1 MNARVQPETGW
12 KAQLQLGYQ
21 DRNGKT
27 RLVDRVQRGPLAVQ
41 RSLYPEGAPCHTYLL
56 HPPGGV
62 VGGDQLDI
70 RVDAQPNAHA
80 MITTPGATKF
90 YRSEGKQALQ
100 QQTLTVQAGATLEWL
115 PQENIAFPGA
125 NARIYSDV
133 HLVQGSRFIGWEL
146 QCLGRPAIQE
156 TFDIGNMDTCL
167 RVHVDGTLQLID
179 SMKTNGLSLVESAAG
194 LRGYAMNASL
204 IAGTIPETHLDTVRT
219 VLESFDPSLP
229 AGATWMDNLL
239 VVRMLGNNT
248 EDIQKVLIPVWK
260 ALREQ
265 WLEVPAC
272 PPRIW
277 AT

>member
-12 KAQLQLGYQ
+12 KAQLKLGYQ
-21 DRNGKT
+21 ERNGKT

-41 RSLYPEGAPCHTYLL
+41 RPFYPEGAPCHTYLL

-70 RVDAQPNAHA
+70 RVDVQPDAHA

-100 QQTLTVQAGATLEWL
+100 QQTLTVHAGATLEWL

-125 NARIYSDV
+125 HARIYSDV
-133 HLVQGSRFIGWEL
+133 HLVKGSRFMGWEL
-146 QCLGRPAIQE
+146 QCLGRPAIAE
-156 TFDIGNMDTCL
+156 TFIHGVMDTRL
-167 RVHVDGTLQLID
+167 RVHIDGKLALVDSI
-179 SMKTNGLSLVESAAG
+179 KTDGLSLVDSAAG

-204 IAGTIPETHLDTVRT
+204 IAGVIPEEHLETARA
-219 VLESFDPSLP
+219 VLETFDSALP
-229 AGATWMDNLL
+229 VGATWIDGLL
-239 VVRMLGNNT
+239 IVRMLGNNT
-248 EDIQKVLIPVWK
+248 EDIQKVLVPVWK
-260 ALREQ
+260 VLREQ